1 MKKITIIF
9 SGLIGL
15 MLFFLV
21 SAPALAIDLGIDS
34 AVKTAAGAAGYADA
48 TETTLAQNIG
58 TAIRGVL
65 TILGVIF
72 TALVFYAG
80 FLWMNARGDDAQVE
94 KAKDIIESSIIGLVI
109 ALASFGITSFVM
121 KSIATKTT
129 PPPTIPEVK

>member
-1 MKKITIIF
+1 MKKIINIVA
-9 SGLIGL
+9 GL
-15 MLFFLV
+15 FVLV
-21 SAPALAIDLGIDS
+21 SFFAMPGPTVAIDLGIDK
-34 AVKTAAGAAGYADA
+34 AGTAANEAGYADA

-58 TAIRGVL
+58 AAIRAVL
-65 TILGVIF
+65 TITGVIF

-94 KAKDIIESSIIGLVI
+94 KAKDIIETSIIGLVI

-129 PPPTIPEVK
+129 PQQTIPEAKP